1 MTQLEAKK
9 LAASMTVQ
17 MQEAEGSEVQRHL
30 GKTAAV
36 PADEQKEGLSV
47 DFEYV
52 APSEAYY
59 YIVRALLG

>member
-1 MTQLEAKK
+1 
-9 LAASMTVQ
+9 MTVQ

-36 PADEQKEGLSV
+36 PADEQKEGLTV

-59 YIVRALLG
+59 HIVRALLG